1 MQSCCYDAISAR
13 GHHTSQLSL
22 LPAMLRALV
31 TLLVCLLPLVSAF
44 ALPQP
49 GALAACRSAA
59 PAISSAPARRRPAQL
74 SKKRAAPRLR
84 AWLSKRPGSGC
95 ALRWWLPARLV
106 LIWTLG
112 CARLPTVAHHV
123 QKKATKGHNAYRPKK
138 KRPSDIFR
146 KPPSYPPIPDIPWY
160 TKIDGLTQPASSS
173 SSSAP
178 ASS

>member
-1 MQSCCYDAISAR
+1 
-13 GHHTSQLSL
+13 
-22 LPAMLRALV
+22 MLRALV

-44 ALPQP
+44 SPQA

-59 PAISSAPARRRPAQL
+59 PAISSTPARRRPAQL
-74 SKKRAAPRLR
+74 SRKRATQRLR
-84 AWLSKRPGSGC
+84 LAQQKAWLWLRC
-95 ALRWWLPARLV
+95 ALVVACATCTNRNASLCAPAL
-106 LIWTLG
+106 
-112 CARLPTVAHHV
+112 TVAHHV
-123 QKKATKGHNAYRPKK
+123 QKKATKGHNAFRPKK

-160 TKIDGLTQPASSS
+160 TKLESLSQPAS